1 MYSWLVL
8 LHLLG
13 LAVFLLAHGVSVF
26 VAFRIRSEPNRA
38 VVVALLELSRRAA
51 QVVYLG
57 LLLLGIGGIGAA
69 WSAGMLTAPW
79 LVASYVVLVV
89 VLVVMFAIASPYY
102 HGLRGELAGTDATPP
117 LDDVALAV
125 RLRSRR
131 PEVLA
136 TTGGVGLVVLVA
148 LMTFKPA

>member
-26 VAFRIRSEPNRA
+26 IAFRVRSERSRD
-38 VVVALLELSRRAA
+38 VVAAMLELSRRAA

-57 LLLLGIGGIGAA
+57 LALLLVGGIGAA
-69 WSAGMLTAPW
+69 WSAGMLAAPW

-102 HGLRGELAGTDATPP
+102 HGLRADLTGTDDAPP
-117 LDDVALAV
+117 LDDAALAA
-125 RLRSRR
+125 RLRTRR

-136 TTGGVGLVVLVA
+136 TTGGIGLIVLVGL
-148 LMTFKPA
+148 MTLKPG

>member
-13 LAVFLLAHGVSVF
+13 FAVFLLAHGVSIF
-26 VAFRIRSEPNRA
+26 IAFRIRSEPNRG

-57 LLLLGIGGIGAA
+57 LALLLVGGIGAA

-89 VLVVMFAIASPYY
+89 VLAVMFAIASPYY
-102 HGLRGELAGTDATPP
+102 HGLRGELAGTEATPP
-117 LDDVALAV
+117 LDDVGMAL
-125 RLRSRR
+125 RLRTRR

-136 TTGGVGLVVLVA
+136 ATGGIGLTVLVA
-148 LMTFKPA
+148 LMTFKPG